1 MEEKRYGVRRVV
13 LVEEGP
19 VPYRGDEVE
28 HCDDIGH
35 TGHER
40 KMGKRPSDEE
50 EKGVVKTDR
59 GTRHDVA
66 RNGFVVEQLKVKEE
80 TGLYCPLMCAGIE

>member
-19 VPYRGDEVE
+19 VPYGGGKVE
-28 HCDDIGH
+28 HCDDIGNP
-35 TGHER
+35 GHES
-40 KMGKRPSDEE
+40 KIGKRPSDEE

-59 GTRHDVA
+59 STRHDVV
-66 RNGFVVEQLKVKEE
+66 GSGLVVEQLYVKEE
-80 TGLYCPLMCAGIE
+80 TGLYCPLICAGIE